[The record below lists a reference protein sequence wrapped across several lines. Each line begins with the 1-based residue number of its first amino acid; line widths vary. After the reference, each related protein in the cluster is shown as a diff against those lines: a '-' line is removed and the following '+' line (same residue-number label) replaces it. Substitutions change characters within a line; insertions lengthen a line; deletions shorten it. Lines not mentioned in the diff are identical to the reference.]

1 MYFQG
6 ANNGSEREGDVGMNG
21 KLQTVAVIGGT
32 GAEGSGIALRL
43 AHAGHRVIIG
53 TRDPAKGAKTA
64 AELNG
69 VLGTSALEWQ
79 DNKSAAGAAEIVV
92 LTVPYSA
99 QVATVVGMRDALR
112 GKILVDATV
121 PLVPPKVSRVQLP
134 VGGSAVAMV
143 QAMLGDTVRVVS
155 AFQNVSAHKLCE
167 LGTDVDCDVLVCADD
182 AEARQIVIDLVARI
196 GLRGIDAGPICNSV
210 AAEALTSILIA
221 INRQYKV
228 PGSGIRIT
236 GMGSHASGQ

>member
-1 MYFQG
+1 
-6 ANNGSEREGDVGMNG
+6 MNG

-32 GAEGSGIALRL
+32 GAEGSAIALRL

-53 TRDPAKGAKTA
+53 TRDPTKGAKIA

-69 VLGTSALEWQ
+69 ALGTSALEWQ
-79 DNKSAAGAAEIVV
+79 DNKDAAAAADIVV

-99 QVATVVGMRDALR
+99 QVTTVTGIRDALR
-112 GKILVDATV
+112 GKILIDATV

-134 VGGSAVAMV
+134 AGGSAVALV

-155 AFQNVSAHKLCE
+155 AFQNVSAHKLRK
-167 LGTDVDCDVLVCADD
+167 LGADVDCDVLVCADD
-182 AEARQIVIDLVARI
+182 AEARRIVIDLVARI

-210 AAEALTSILIA
+210 AAEALTSILIS

-228 PGSGIRIT
+228 PGSGIRIS
-236 GMGSHASGQ
+236 GMSNHASDQ

>member
-1 MYFQG
+1 MQ
-6 ANNGSEREGDVGMNG
+6 G

-53 TRDPAKGAKTA
+53 TRDPAKGAKIA
-64 AELNG
+64 AELNQE
-69 VLGTSALEWQ
+69 LGTSALGCQ
-79 DNKSAAGAAEIVV
+79 DNKRAAEAADIVV
-92 LTVPYSA
+92 MTVPYSA

-121 PLVPPKVSRVQLP
+121 PLVPPKVSRAQLP
-134 VGGSAVAMV
+134 AGGSAVATV

-155 AFQNVSAHKLCE
+155 AFQNVSAHKLRK
-167 LGTDVDCDVLVCADD
+167 LGADVDCDVLVCADD
-182 AEARQIVIDLVARI
+182 VEARRIVIDLVGTM
-196 GLRGIDAGPICNSV
+196 GLRGIDAGPVCNSA
-210 AAEALTSILIA
+210 AAEALASILIS
-221 INRQYKV
+221 INRKYKV

-236 GMGSHASGQ
+236 GMGEHAPSQ